1 MVDSVNTYQEPE
13 PESQE
18 HVQEMLNKEL
28 NPQDVDRPEWLPE
41 KFKTVE
47 DMAKAYSQLESR
59 LGQGNTEE
67 TANAEDAAEDTELTG
82 QETAEEVAELLD
94 SNGLDFNTFLE
105 EYAETGELSADAY
118 AALEEIGLSESMVD
132 SWIEGQ
138 NAIAAQ
144 TTAEMQSIVGG
155 DEAYTDMVTWAA
167 ENLPPEEV
175 EAYNATM
182 ETQDAN
188 IIRFAIQGLYSRYR
202 SEAEPSLM
210 QGGTGAVSTGGKF
223 ESTAELTAAM
233 SDPRYAKDPAYRQTV
248 ADKLAKSSLF

>member
-59 LGQGNTEE
+59 LGQGEAAQEE
-67 TANAEDAAEDTELTG
+67 TEDASEDTEYTG
-82 QETAEEVAELLD
+82 TETASEVAELLD
-94 SNGLDFNTFLE
+94 SRGLDFDAFQQ

-118 AALEEIGLSESMVD
+118 AALEEAGFSESMVN
-132 SWIEGQ
+132 SWIAGQ
-138 NAIAAQ
+138 DALAAQ
-144 TTAEMQSIVGG
+144 MTADVQSMVGG
-155 DEAYTDMVTWAA
+155 NEAYTEMVTWASQ
-167 ENLPPEEV
+167 NLPSEEID
-175 EAYNATM
+175 AFNATM
-182 ETQDAN
+182 DTQDAN
-188 IIRFAIQGLYSRYR
+188 IIRLAVQGLYARYR

>member
-28 NPQDVDRPEWLPE
+28 DPQDVDRPEWLPE

-59 LGQGNTEE
+59 LGQDNTEE
-67 TANAEDAAEDTELTG
+67 PQETFEGTELTG
-82 QETAEEVAELLD
+82 EETPEEVAELLD
-94 SNGLDFNTFLE
+94 SNGLDFDAFLE

-118 AALEEIGLSESMVD
+118 AALQEVGLSESMVD

-138 NAIAAQ
+138 NALAAQ

-188 IIRFAIQGLYSRYR
+188 VIKFAIQGLYSRYR

-233 SDPRYAKDPAYRQTV
+233 SDPRYAKDPAYRQSV
-248 ADKLAKSSLF
+248 ANKLAKSSLF

>member
-18 HVQEMLNKEL
+18 HVQEMLSKEL
-28 NPQDVDRPEWLPE
+28 DPQDVDRPEWLPE

-67 TANAEDAAEDTELTG
+67 PQEAFEGTELTG
-82 QETAEEVAELLD
+82 EETPEEVAELLD
-94 SNGLDFNTFLE
+94 SNGLDFDAFLE

-118 AALEEIGLSESMVD
+118 AALQEVGLSESMVD

-138 NAIAAQ
+138 NALAAQ

-188 IIRFAIQGLYSRYR
+188 VIKFAIQGLYSRYR
-202 SEAEPSLM
+202 SEAEPSLI

-233 SDPRYAKDPAYRQTV
+233 SDPRYAKDPAYRQSV
-248 ADKLAKSSLF
+248 ANKLAKSSLF

>member
-13 PESQE
+13 PEPQE

-59 LGQGNTEE
+59 LGQSNTEE
-67 TANAEDAAEDTELTG
+67 SSEDDEYIEVTG
-82 QETAEEVAELLD
+82 EESAEEVAELLD